1 VKVAKRKTTNPNGFQ
16 FWTIDNPQ
24 RAIRS
29 FALPNSTP
37 RPGIGKTPFSN
48 HNTLQFTQSINLN
61 NSIILAVSITN
72 NNLFQ

>member
-1 VKVAKRKTTNPNGFQ
+1 MTNPNGFQ
-16 FWTIDNPQ
+16 FWTIGNPE

-29 FALPNSTP
+29 FALPNSIL
-37 RPGIGKTPFSN
+37 RRGIGKTSFSN

-72 NNLFQ
+72 DNLLQ